1 MQKIKKNVQKMIQEM
16 RRKKTGG
23 EENMDEKLITND
35 IRKIIIKKWKKKH
48 KRVGAI
54 EIQAL
59 FIK

>member
-35 IRKIIIKKWKKKH
+35 IRKIIIKKMKKKT
-48 KRVGAI
+48 
-54 EIQAL
+54 
-59 FIK
+59 